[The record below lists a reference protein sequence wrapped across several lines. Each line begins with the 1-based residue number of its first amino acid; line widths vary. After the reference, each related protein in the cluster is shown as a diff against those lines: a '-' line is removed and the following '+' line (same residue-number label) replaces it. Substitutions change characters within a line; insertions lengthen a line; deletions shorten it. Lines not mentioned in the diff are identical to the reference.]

1 MSTELLRKAAGL
13 FTNTASSTAHMAFG
27 LSLLEALV
35 YRGIKSKGPGPGDT
49 TGILVDDIE
58 VRVGAACD
66 HLTLTKLHKHYR
78 LHFVTHSVSLRTIL
92 AQIFPLL
99 FDLSLMSPI
108 PMGSVPRPD
117 LPMPRLAVKSLYWRV
132 STLCFTL
139 GCARPECLG
148 VYLWTTYPPV
158 KSLML
163 MAISSRFY
171 SPVEALLEECVGT
184 KETDAALFLRVKS
197 TALNVK
203 KFAVDC
209 ILKHRSN
216 NGVEL
221 FITADSV
228 QVRWGRV
235 HEIEDALGTLERDL
249 AEYLFS
255 DVPAARPV
263 ESVATLSSIVNSGT
277 RKRTRVAADDDIEY
291 IRDERE
297 KQGQRREQERGA
309 RAERAAARL
318 HRDAISSHERAS
330 VVPGTLSKDRIDS
343 TAMSSKV
350 ITLTLPHVLHSR
362 TAGKASDCGTSN
374 PSLEILG
381 QATEDAAMGLA
392 ILSSS
397 MPLPSSAAETPGR
410 SAAEEYR
417 MPLLKI
423 PALLSSD
430 GPPYSTTRGEL
441 GVEELMV
448 LRCEGMPRI
457 PPDSIIKT
465 VKILS
470 TKFGFGAKL
479 RSCTDPDFIAR
490 AITADP
496 TRGDGDTETD
506 PTVETADS
514 ADIDADN
521 TARSSAVTLRV
532 SRSAV
537 EASSSWLVPTIL
549 EDADA
554 ILKR

>member
-1 MSTELLRKAAGL
+1 
-13 FTNTASSTAHMAFG
+13 
-27 LSLLEALV
+27 
-35 YRGIKSKGPGPGDT
+35 
-49 TGILVDDIE
+49 
-58 VRVGAACD
+58 
-66 HLTLTKLHKHYR
+66 
-78 LHFVTHSVSLRTIL
+78 
-92 AQIFPLL
+92 
-99 FDLSLMSPI
+99 MSPV
-108 PMGSVPRPD
+108 PMGSTPRAD

-184 KETDAALFLRVKS
+184 KETDAALFLRAKS

-209 ILKHRSN
+209 ILKCRSN

-235 HEIEDALGTLERDL
+235 HEIEDALGTLERDM

-263 ESVATLSSIVNSGT
+263 ESVATSSSINNSGT
-277 RKRTRVAADDDIEY
+277 RKRTRVAADEDIEC
-291 IRDERE
+291 IRDERV

-318 HRDAISSHERAS
+318 HRDATSSHQRAS
-330 VVPGTLSKDRIDS
+330 GVPGTDSKDRLDS
-343 TAMSSKV
+343 TAMSSQE
-350 ITLTLPHVLHSR
+350 ITLPHLLHTRS
-362 TAGKASDCGTSN
+362 AGKSSDCETSN
-374 PSLEILG
+374 PLLEVQGHAI
-381 QATEDAAMGLA
+381 EDAAMGLA
-392 ILSSS
+392 SLSSS
-397 MPLPSSAAETPGR
+397 MLLSSIAAEICER
-410 SAAEEYR
+410 SAAEEYH
-417 MPLLKI
+417 MPLFEI
-423 PALLSSD
+423 PALLFSD

-496 TRGDGDTETD
+496 TRGDEDIEKID
-506 PTVETADS
+506 AIVETVDS
-514 ADIDADN
+514 ADVDPDN
-521 TARSSAVTLRV
+521 AARSSAVILRV